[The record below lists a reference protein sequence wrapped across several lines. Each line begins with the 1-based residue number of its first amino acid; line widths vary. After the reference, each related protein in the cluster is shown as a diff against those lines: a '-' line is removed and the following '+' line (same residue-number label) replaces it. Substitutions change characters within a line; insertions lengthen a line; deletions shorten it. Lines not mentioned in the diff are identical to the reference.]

1 MASIQRYGNANI
13 VLQFSPDFFL
23 NDLMTC
29 IFCYN
34 RIKNDQVSFPKKMQ
48 VAIIQKVMFMLQNFI
63 FPWLNATFSFLFFF
77 LEFSAIIGPIK
88 ATQINET
95 VLFPDLSFTSELINC
110 RCILFLVKLLPPRP
124 EQSISMAH
132 PI

>member
-1 MASIQRYGNANI
+1 
-13 VLQFSPDFFL
+13 
-23 NDLMTC
+23 MTC

-77 LEFSAIIGPIK
+77 SEFSAIIGPIK

-95 VLFPDLSFTSELINC
+95 VLFPNLSFTSELINC
-110 RCILFLVKLLPPRP
+110 RRILFSVKLLPPRP